1 MEKLVLRGTKE
12 DIRLIA
18 DLAVRLGM
26 TTKYVNNEDL
36 HTTLSA
42 DQGQDSTDAGMEDEN
57 ENVIRE
63 FREKFE

>member
-18 DLAVRLGM
+18 DLAIRLGM
-26 TTKYVNNEDL
+26 TTEYVNDEDL
-36 HTTLSA
+36 QTTLDA
-42 DQGQDSTDAGMEDEN
+42 GQLQDSTDAGMEDEN

>member
-1 MEKLVLRGTKE
+1 MDKLILRGTKE
-12 DIRLIA
+12 DMRLIA
-18 DLAVRLGM
+18 DLAVRLGV
-26 TTKYVNNEDL
+26 TTEYVNDEDL

-42 DQGQDSTDAGMEDEN
+42 GQQQDSTDAGMEDKN